1 MATVVVG
8 TVKDYPWGMVD
19 GMVPWTGR
27 GTGKPQAELWFGT
40 HHAGPSPTLDGS
52 TADVALAGVDVPLL
66 VKILAASNPLSLQIH
81 PDAAMAARCF
91 ADQGPGEA
99 LFTDPVA
106 KHELLVAMSDF
117 TALAGW
123 RPPTQAAGILRSLGY
138 SDEAVSAAAVGSWA
152 QACRLVLSGLPHQ
165 GPWDPSRV
173 RRAIPAGDDREA
185 IALGDIAAT
194 YPGDPG
200 VGLAAILAFVTLQ
213 AGEALYL
220 PAGTPHA
227 YLRGVGLEVMAA
239 SDNVLRMGLT
249 NKTVAAPQALR
260 AIREDLS
267 PLLLPDPGPKAPPN
281 APFRVLLQRG
291 VAATMAS
298 GNYRVVLAI
307 DGTVTVTIDGAA
319 VELSIGQA
327 MLIPAADSEAEVA
340 SDAMVAM
347 VEAVGM
353 PASTQQ
359 EAGQ

>member
-1 MATVVVG
+1 
-8 TVKDYPWGMVD
+8 
-19 GMVPWTGR
+19 
-27 GTGKPQAELWFGT
+27 
-40 HHAGPSPTLDGS
+40 
-52 TADVALAGVDVPLL
+52 
-66 VKILAASNPLSLQIH
+66 LSLQIH

-123 RPPTQAAGILRSLGY
+123 RHPRQASGILRALGY
-138 SDEAVSAAAVGSWA
+138 SEEAVSAAAAGRWA
-152 QACRLVLSGLPHQ
+152 DACRLVLSGMPHQ

-173 RRAIPAGDDREA
+173 RRAIPVGDAREA
-185 IALGDIAAT
+185 IALGDIAAA

-213 AGEALYL
+213 SGEALYL

-249 NKTVAAPQALR
+249 NKKVAAPQALR
-260 AIREDLS
+260 AIREDLA
-267 PLLLPDPGPKAPPN
+267 PMLLPEPGLKAPPN

-291 VAATMAS
+291 VAATMGRGS
-298 GNYRVVLAI
+298 YRVVLAI

-319 VELSIGQA
+319 VALSIGQA
-327 MLIPAADSEAEVA
+327 MLIPAADSDAEIA

-347 VEAVGM
+347 VEAVHV
-353 PASTQQ
+353 PEPTQP
-359 EAGQ
+359 EAER